1 MKAEA
6 NALVLLKK
14 NQFFSIATFFRKIF
28 FLHRKENL
36 IKEVK
41 EEKIINNQSEIE
53 ENEDIISNLS
63 MEQIKIL
70 EKTYQRE
77 IEELERQIKLIEAR
91 NKMCEFQ
98 LQMYEK
104 EKIQSE

>member
-1 MKAEA
+1 MKAES

-14 NQFFSIATFFRKIF
+14 NHFFSIATFFRKIF
-28 FLHRKENL
+28 FLHKKENL
-36 IKEVK
+36 IKEDK
-41 EEKIINNQSEIE
+41 EEVVNNQSKTE
-53 ENEDIISNLS
+53 ENEVITGNLS
-63 MEQIKIL
+63 IEQIRIL
-70 EKTYQRE
+70 EKSYQKE
-77 IEELERQIKLIEAR
+77 IEELERQIRLIEAR

>member
-1 MKAEA
+1 MKAES

-28 FLHRKENL
+28 FLNRKENL
-36 IKEVK
+36 IKEDK
-41 EEKIINNQSEIE
+41 EEVVNNQSKIEGNEI
-53 ENEDIISNLS
+53 ITGNLS
-63 MEQIKIL
+63 IEQIRIL
-70 EKTYQRE
+70 EKSYQKE
-77 IEELERQIKLIEAR
+77 IEELERQIRLIEAR